1 MAFSIDLPTRHT
13 DAFAA
18 TGFVHAGVL
27 LALTEMAYAAFEAHC
42 GLSKPGH
49 VVAMQRETRALY
61 RSPLPWRDG
70 ATIEVVTTEV
80 SATGFTQEFTVR
92 STASGRQVAT
102 FVHAWAWVDTNTG
115 ARVDI
120 GVEDQERLLKG

>member
-1 MAFSIDLPTRHT
+1 VAFSIELGTRHT

-42 GLSKPGH
+42 GLGKPGH
-49 VVAMQRETRALY
+49 VVAMQRETRAVY
-61 RSPLPWRDG
+61 RSPLHWRDG
-70 ATIEVVTTEV
+70 ATIEVVTTAA
-80 SATGFTQEFTVR
+80 SIDGFTQEFSVR

-102 FVHAWAWVDTNTG
+102 FVHEWAWVDTKTG
-115 ARVDI
+115 ARVEI
-120 GVEDQERLLKG
+120 CPEDQARLLKG